1 VLYVLD
7 YLIQV
12 ARIKW
17 EISRWY
23 SQKRGIMNL
32 NEANSLPVVALSGFL
47 ILGAIGFLIFWALQT
62 AYVG

>member
-1 VLYVLD
+1 VLHDLD

-12 ARIKW
+12 ARIEGKFPVSFY
-17 EISRWY
+17 SR
-23 SQKRGIMNL
+23 GEVMNL
-32 NEANSLPVVALSGFL
+32 NEANSLPVVAISGFL

>member
-1 VLYVLD
+1 VLHDLD

-12 ARIKW
+12 ARIEWKFPV
-17 EISRWY
+17 SFY
-23 SQKRGIMNL
+23 LRGEVMNL
-32 NEANSLPVVALSGFL
+32 NEANSLPAVAISGFL